1 MNTEGKRRRDRPK
14 STWRWTAEAELHALN
29 LNWEQATRQDGG
41 VLLMPYAPDGV

>member
-14 STWRWTAEAELHALN
+14 STWRWTAE
-29 LNWEQATRQDGG
+29 EQATRQDGG